1 MRNPELNRA
10 TSTMNKPDSKAG
22 RDPLLKQQFLQDC
35 LAGASARATG
45 LPGKP
50 LSESDWTAVVDLAA
64 RHGVLPLLYERLTTG
79 AGPPAV
85 PERVLQRLRDGFLI
99 NGAKNALLFK
109 DLAQVLRSLEQANI
123 PVIVLK
129 GAHLAAS
136 VHSHSA
142 VRTMNDIDLLVG
154 RNDLEQ
160 AVSRLG
166 DLGYFAKTRVTNIA
180 TWCETTRHWPRL
192 FRPPPAPGIEIH
204 WALTQPSEF
213 SNIDPAGFWERS
225 RPTTIAGVG
234 ARILSPEDLLLHL
247 CLHTASDGSGPFRLG
262 LRPLC
267 DIAAVVHCW
276 REEINWPEL
285 QSRAVQ
291 WQADRCVYL
300 ALWLAKELLAAAIPD
315 SVLQAI
321 RPPDCDDRW
330 AALAVDQVVLAGAE
344 RSSPQAESELA
355 LLRWLIAWWG
365 SESGR
370 GKVGRLLKMLFPAR
384 DYMVLWADCHG
395 VPLGSA
401 RNSACY
407 LTRARDLL
415 RRGTRVAWYWATQR
429 REVVADVRQFRQQT
443 RLGNWMIGAN
453 CGRRRAGRE

>member
-1 MRNPELNRA
+1 
-10 TSTMNKPDSKAG
+10 MNKHGSKGGPDH
-22 RDPLLKQQFLQDC
+22 LLKQQFLQDC

-45 LPGKP
+45 GPGKP
-50 LSESDWTAVVDLAA
+50 LSESDWTEVVDLAA
-64 RHGVLPLLYERLTTG
+64 WHGVLPLLYERLTTG
-79 AGPPAV
+79 AGPQAV
-85 PERVLQRLRDGFLI
+85 PERVLQRLRDGFLM

-109 DLAQVLRSLEQANI
+109 DLAHVLRALEQANI

-136 VHSHSA
+136 VHSHIA

-154 RNDLEQ
+154 RNDLAK

-166 DLGYFAKTRVTNIA
+166 DLGYFAKTRVTDIA
-180 TWCETTRHWPRL
+180 TLCETTRHWPRM

-213 SNIDPAGFWERS
+213 SNINPAGFWERS

-276 REEINWPEL
+276 QEQINWQEL

-315 SVLQAI
+315 SALQAI
-321 RPPDCDDRW
+321 RPQDFDDRW
-330 AALAVDQVVLAGAE
+330 AALAMDQVVLAGTK
-344 RSSPQAESELA
+344 RPSPQAESALA
-355 LLRWLIAWWG
+355 VLGWLIARRD
-365 SESGR
+365 SEFSR
-370 GKVGRLLKMLFPAR
+370 GKIGLLLKMIFPSR
-384 DYMVLWADCHG
+384 EYMVLWADSHG
-395 VPLGSA
+395 VPLDSA

-407 LTRARDLL
+407 LTRARGLL
-415 RRGTRVAWYWATQR
+415 RRGARVAWRGCLHPRQ
-429 REVVADVRQFRQQT
+429 VVAHLQRYRQNT
-443 RLGNWMIGAN
+443 LLWNWLVGAN
-453 CGRRRAGRE
+453 PERESASE